1 MLQTG
6 GLRWVQRFCCG
17 MISTAQLFDCSHG
30 RRVRPVTSLGGLA
43 TFSVEPRAIQI
54 GRSGQSRASGQSH
67 CISIT

>member
-1 MLQTG
+1 MGSAVLLRDDFNGAALRLLARQTSETG
-6 GLRWVQRFCCG
+6 NF
-17 MISTAQLFDCSHG
+17 S
-30 RRVRPVTSLGGLA
+30 GGLA